1 MKPED
6 ATTTAKVLIEALP
19 YIQKFAG
26 QTVVIKYGG
35 NAMVD
40 EVLKSSF
47 ARDVVLLKHVGI
59 NPVIVHG
66 GGPQISQL
74 LEKTG
79 KASKFVEG
87 QRVTDSETMDIVE
100 MVLGGLVN
108 KEIVELINQHG
119 GRAMG
124 ITGKDGRLI
133 RAKKLTLKRKA
144 SESTEVIDL
153 GHTGEVVS
161 IDPTLLNHL
170 KGDDFIPVIAPT
182 ASDSQGVALNINA
195 DSVAGKVAAALHAE
209 KLILLTNTAGVQKD
223 GQLVT
228 RLASREIESLIKDG
242 VIRDGMR
249 PKTMC
254 AWDALASGVK
264 TVHIIDG
271 RIQHAVLLELFTSE
285 GIGTLLYS

>member
-6 ATTTAKVLIEALP
+6 AANTAKVLIEALP
-19 YIQKFAG
+19 YIQKFTN

-40 EVLKSSF
+40 EDLKSSF

-59 NPVIVHG
+59 NPIIVHG
-66 GGPQISQL
+66 GGPQIAQL

-87 QRVTDSETMDIVE
+87 QRVTDKETMDIVE

-108 KEIVELINQHG
+108 KDIVQLINQHG
-119 GRAMG
+119 GRAIG

-133 RAKKLTLKRKA
+133 HAKKLTLKRDT
-144 SESTEVIDL
+144 SEVIDL
-153 GHTGEVVS
+153 GHTGEVVG

-182 ASDSQGVALNINA
+182 ASDGRGNALNINA
-195 DSVAGKVAAALHAE
+195 DSVAGKVASVLRAE
-209 KLILLTNTAGVQKD
+209 KLILLTNTVGVQKD
-223 GQLVT
+223 GQLLS
-228 RLASREIESLIKDG
+228 RLASSEIEALIKDG

-249 PKTMC
+249 PKAMC
-254 AWDALASGVK
+254 AWDAIASGVK

-271 RIQHAVLLELFTSE
+271 RIRHAVLLELFTSK
-285 GIGTLLYS
+285 GIGTLLYN

>member
-6 ATTTAKVLIEALP
+6 ATTTARVLIEALP

-40 EVLKSSF
+40 EELKSSF

-133 RAKKLTLKRKA
+133 RARKLTLKRQA
-144 SESTEVIDL
+144 SEAAEVIDL

-182 ASDSQGVALNINA
+182 ASDSNGVALNINA
-195 DSVAGKVAAALHAE
+195 DSVAGKVASALHAE
-209 KLILLTNTAGVQKD
+209 KLILLTNTTGVQKD

>member
-6 ATTTAKVLIEALP
+6 AANTAKVLIEALP
-19 YIQKFAG
+19 YIQKFTG

-40 EVLKSSF
+40 EDLKSSF

-59 NPVIVHG
+59 NPIIVHG
-66 GGPQISQL
+66 GGPQIAQL

-87 QRVTDSETMDIVE
+87 QRVTDKETMDIVE

-108 KEIVELINQHG
+108 KDIVQLINQHG
-119 GRAMG
+119 GRAIG

-133 RAKKLTLKRKA
+133 HAKKLTLKRDT
-144 SESTEVIDL
+144 SEVIDL
-153 GHTGEVVS
+153 GHTGEVVG

-182 ASDSQGVALNINA
+182 ASDGRGNALNINA
-195 DSVAGKVAAALHAE
+195 DSVAGKVASVLQAE
-209 KLILLTNTAGVQKD
+209 KLILLTNTVGVQKD
-223 GQLVT
+223 GQLLS
-228 RLASREIESLIKDG
+228 RLASSEIEALIKDG

-249 PKTMC
+249 PKAMC
-254 AWDALASGVK
+254 AWDAIASGVK

-271 RIQHAVLLELFTSE
+271 RIRHAVLLELFTSK
-285 GIGTLLYS
+285 GIGTLLYN

>member
-6 ATTTAKVLIEALP
+6 AENTANVLIEALP
-19 YIQKFAG
+19 YIQKFAD

-40 EVLKSSF
+40 EDLKSSF
-47 ARDVVLLKHVGI
+47 ARDVVLLKLVGI
-59 NPVIVHG
+59 NPIIVHG
-66 GGPQISQL
+66 GGPQIGEL

-79 KASKFVEG
+79 KASKFVDG
-87 QRVTDSETMDIVE
+87 LRVTDKETMDIVE

-108 KEIVELINQHG
+108 KDIVQRINQHG
-119 GRAMG
+119 GRAIG

-133 RAKKLTLKRKA
+133 RAKKLTLKRDT
-144 SESTEVIDL
+144 SEVIDL
-153 GHTGEVVS
+153 GHTGEVIG
-161 IDPTLLNHL
+161 IDPTLLNQI

-182 ASDSQGVALNINA
+182 ASDGHGNALNINA
-195 DSVAGKVAAALHAE
+195 DSVAGKIAAALHAE
-209 KLILLTNTAGVQKD
+209 KLILLTNTNGVQKD
-223 GQLVT
+223 GKILS
-228 RLASREIESLIKDG
+228 RLSSGEIEPLIKEG

-264 TVHIIDG
+264 SVHIIDG
-271 RIQHAVLLELFTSE
+271 RIRHAVLLELFTSE
-285 GIGTLLYS
+285 GIGTLLHS

>member
-1 MKPED
+1 MQSEN
-6 ATTTAKVLIEALP
+6 AANIAKVLIEALP
-19 YIQKFAG
+19 YIQKFTG
-26 QTVVIKYGG
+26 KTIVIKYGG

-40 EVLKSSF
+40 EALKSSF

-59 NPVIVHG
+59 NPIIVHG
-66 GGPQISQL
+66 GGPQIGKL

-79 KASKFVEG
+79 KPSRFVDG
-87 QRVTDSETMDIVE
+87 LRVTDKETMDIVE

-133 RAKKLTLKRKA
+133 RARKLTLKRKA
-144 SESTEVIDL
+144 DEVIDL

-195 DSVAGKVAAALHAE
+195 DSVAGKVASALHAE
-209 KLILLTNTAGVQKD
+209 KLILLTNTTGVQKD

>member
-6 ATTTAKVLIEALP
+6 AATTAKVLIEALP

-40 EVLKSSF
+40 EELKSSF

-133 RAKKLTLKRKA
+133 RARKLTLKRKA
-144 SESTEVIDL
+144 DEVIDL

-195 DSVAGKVAAALHAE
+195 DSVAGKVASALHAE
-209 KLILLTNTAGVQKD
+209 KLILLTNTTGVQKD